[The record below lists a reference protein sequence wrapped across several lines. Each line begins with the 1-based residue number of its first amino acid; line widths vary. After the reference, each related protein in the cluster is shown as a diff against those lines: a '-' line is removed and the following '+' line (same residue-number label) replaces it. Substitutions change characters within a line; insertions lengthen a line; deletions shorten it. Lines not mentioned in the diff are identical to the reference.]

1 MKIEQTPALHLLP
14 RLRMVPKLMAVNAI
28 LVLPLQALE
37 ARIEVELD
45 NNPALERESTLC
57 PRCGMELAGVLC
69 SSCGHLLGE
78 PLSEDPTPPSPRTE
92 GDEDFDPLALL
103 PAELSLH
110 EHLLLQLHA
119 QRLQGRRREIGEF
132 LVGSIDE
139 RGYLQADLG
148 EVAKQFR
155 VSRRVVEEVLG
166 VIQGFDP
173 PGVGGRSVEEC
184 LLLQLRVLEPTPE
197 NLLARRV
204 IEAGSLVELGRGQY
218 GKVAR
223 RLGCT
228 PQEVRQAHAYLC
240 TSCYPYPA
248 DRYEAERE
256 GGGRRRPEEVPRPDV
271 IIVRTPRGYAVEVA
285 GSPTMGLRLNPL
297 YRDLYQQVREQPQAF
312 APHAQEHI
320 RDHVNRARL
329 FIETVKR
336 RNWTLRKI
344 FEVIVAVQREFLDRG
359 PRFLNPLTLA
369 EVAARLGIS
378 ESTVSRALDGKYV
391 QLPDGRIVS
400 SHVFFEP
407 NRPIK
412 ERVRQLVAQEDP
424 RQPLTDQTIAA
435 LLRREGIHVA
445 RRTVAK
451 YREELGIP
459 SSAVRRRRG
468 TRGAPASRAAGGW

>member
-1 MKIEQTPALHLLP
+1 MKIEPTLALRPLP
-14 RLRMVPKLMAVNAI
+14 QLRMVPKLMAVNAI

-37 ARIEVELD
+37 ARIEAELD
-45 NNPALERESTLC
+45 SNPALERETTLC
-57 PRCGMELAGVLC
+57 PRCGTELAGVLC
-69 SSCGHLLGE
+69 GSCGYLLGE
-78 PLSEDPTPPSPRTE
+78 PLMEDPVAGSPRTE
-92 GDEDFDPLALL
+92 AEEDFDPLASL

-110 EHLLLQLHA
+110 EHLLLQLQA
-119 QRLQGRRREIGEF
+119 QRLQGKRREIGEF
-132 LVGSIDE
+132 LVGSVDQ

-148 EVAKQFR
+148 EVAARFR
-155 VSRRVVEEVLG
+155 VSRRVVEEVLE

-173 PGVGGRSVEEC
+173 PGVGARSVEEC
-184 LLLQLRVLEPTPE
+184 LLLQLRALEPTPE

-204 IEAGSLVELGRGQY
+204 IEAGCLLEMGRGQY
-218 GKVAR
+218 GKVAQ

-228 PQEVRQAHAYLC
+228 PREVREAHAYLC
-240 TSCYPYPA
+240 ASCYPYPA

-271 IIVRTPRGYAVEVA
+271 VIVRTPRGYAVEVA

-297 YRDLYQQVREQPQAF
+297 YRDLYRQAREQPQAF

-320 RDHVNRARL
+320 RDHVNRAKL

-344 FEVIVAVQREFLDRG
+344 FEVLVTVQREFLDRG
-359 PRFLNPLTLA
+359 PRFLKPLTLA
-369 EVAARLGIS
+369 GVAARLGIS

-407 NRPIK
+407 SRPIK
-412 ERVRQLVAQEDP
+412 ERIRQLVAQEDP
-424 RQPLTDQTIAA
+424 GQPFTDQEIAR

-459 SSAVRRRRG
+459 SSAVRRRRV
-468 TRGAPASRAAGGW
+468 AASRFSRG

>member
-1 MKIEQTPALHLLP
+1 MKIEPTLALRPLP
-14 RLRMVPKLMAVNAI
+14 QLRMVPKLMAVNAI

-37 ARIEVELD
+37 ARIEAELD
-45 NNPALERESTLC
+45 SNPALERETTLC
-57 PRCGMELAGVLC
+57 PRCGMELVGVLC
-69 SSCGHLLGE
+69 GSCGHLLGE
-78 PLSEDPTPPSPRTE
+78 PLLEDPVAGSPRAE
-92 GDEDFDPLALL
+92 GEEDFDPLASL
-103 PAELSLH
+103 PAEISFH

-119 QRLQGRRREIGEF
+119 QRLRGKRREIGEF
-132 LVGSIDE
+132 LVGSVDE

-148 EVAKQFR
+148 EVAVRFR
-155 VSRRVVEEVLG
+155 VSRRVVEEVLE

-173 PGVGGRSVEEC
+173 PGVGARSVEEC
-184 LLLQLRVLEPTPE
+184 LLLQLRALEPTPE
-197 NLLARRV
+197 NFLARRV
-204 IEAGSLVELGRGQY
+204 IEAGCLVEMGRGQY
-218 GKVAR
+218 GKVAQ

-228 PQEVRQAHAYLC
+228 PREVREAHAYLC
-240 TSCYPYPA
+240 ASCYPYPA

-256 GGGRRRPEEVPRPDV
+256 GGSRRRPEEVPRPDV
-271 IIVRTPRGYAVEVA
+271 VIVRTPRGYAVEVA

-297 YRDLYQQVREQPQAF
+297 YRELYRQAREQPQAF

-320 RDHVNRARL
+320 RDHVNRAKL

-344 FEVIVAVQREFLDRG
+344 FEILVTVQREFLDRG
-359 PRFLNPLTLA
+359 PRFLKPLTMA
-369 EVAARLGIS
+369 GVAARLGIS

-400 SHVFFEP
+400 CHVFFEP
-407 NRPIK
+407 SRPVK
-412 ERVRQLVAQEDP
+412 ERIRQLVAQEAP
-424 RQPLTDQTIAA
+424 GQPLTDQEIAR

-459 SSAVRRRRG
+459 SSAVRRRRVAVSG
-468 TRGAPASRAAGGW
+468 SLRR